1 MKENVKYRKQFYV
14 FSNAINVLYIQYLRI
29 VQFLCLL
36 EVFKRQIKYTKLIIL
51 KSIVGLPFT
60 RHLPLKTCKRFK
72 TEVNIIRKKNII

>member
-1 MKENVKYRKQFYV
+1 MF

-51 KSIVGLPFT
+51 ESIFGFPFT
-60 RHLPLKTCKRFK
+60 QHLPLKTCKRFK
-72 TEVNIIRKKNII
+72 TEHNKEKSII